1 MNTALATQT
10 ELATPAILLTT
21 LNSKYIHAA
30 FGLRYLMANLGELQ
44 SQAMM
49 VEFTIHDRPIDMVEK
64 IIETGAKIVGF
75 SVYIWNVTETNEVV
89 QLLKTAQPD
98 ITVVLGGP
106 EVSHVPD
113 QPIVVSWADYVIKG
127 PGERSFRILCELLLN
142 NQAPANKVI
151 QGESVALEQLIM
163 PYDFYTAED
172 IKNRIIYVEAS
183 RGCPFKCQF
192 CLSALDITAKAFT
205 LDRFLAEMDRLYQ
218 NGARNFKFIDRTF
231 NLKIAD
237 AVTIMEFFLERM
249 DEELT
254 VHFEVIPDRLP
265 EKLKNVIIKF
275 PPHSLQF
282 EVGVQTFDPKV
293 QKLIQRR
300 QDNPRSK
307 ENIRWICEQSRAHM
321 HADLIFGLPGDTL
334 SGFGDSFNQLYALNP
349 QEIQVGILKRLRG
362 APINNMTAE
371 YDMVYS
377 PLPPYTVLRTRD
389 ISFSELQR
397 IGRFARY
404 WDIFANSGRFKNTLA
419 LLLKEDAF
427 STFMDF
433 SDTLFQVERSTW
445 KISQRRQFTLM
456 YKLMSEHFNIDEET
470 LMPIIQKDYDST
482 GEKGRFEILLQQD
495 KQKKTFVANKRQQQ
509 HG

>member
-1 MNTALATQT
+1 MNTALKEQST
-10 ELATPAILLTT
+10 TPDILLTT

-44 SQAMM
+44 SQAQLL
-49 VEFTIHDRPIDMVEK
+49 EFTIHDRPIDMVEK
-64 IIETGAKIVGF
+64 IIESGAKIVGF

-113 QPIVVSWADYVIKG
+113 QPLVVSWADYVIKG
-127 PGERSFRILCELLLN
+127 PGERSFKKLCESLLN
-142 NQAPANKVI
+142 QNKPVNPVI
-151 QGESVALEQLIM
+151 QGESVPLEQLNM
-163 PYDFYTAED
+163 PYDWYSEED
-172 IKNRIIYVEAS
+172 LKNRIIYVEAS

-192 CLSALDITAKAFT
+192 CLSALDKTAKAFT

-218 NGARNFKFIDRTF
+218 QGARNFKFIDRTF

-237 AVTIMEFFLERM
+237 AVKIMEFFLARM
-249 DEELT
+249 DDNLT

-265 EKLKNVIIKF
+265 EKLKDVIVKF

-293 QKLIQRR
+293 QQLIQRR
-300 QDNPRSK
+300 QDNEHSK
-307 ENIRWICEQSRAHM
+307 DNIRWICEHSRAHM

-362 APINNMTAE
+362 APINALTQE
-371 YDMVYS
+371 YNMVYS
-377 PLPPYTVLRTRD
+377 PLPPYTVLHTRD
-389 ISFSELQR
+389 ISFEELQR
-397 IGRFARY
+397 VGRFARY
-404 WDIFANSGRFKNTLA
+404 WDIFANSGRFQNTLP
-419 LLLKEDAF
+419 LLLKDDAF
-427 STFMDF
+427 SRFMAF
-433 SDTLFQVERSTW
+433 SDTLFRVEQSTW
-445 KISQRRQFTLM
+445 KISQRRQFVLM
-456 YKLMSEHFNIDEET
+456 YRLLCDYFDVQETGLMAALQADFD
-470 LMPIIQKDYDST
+470 QT
-482 GEKGRFEILLQQD
+482 GEKGRLDVLLKQNKQD
-495 KQKKTFVANKRQQQ
+495 KAFVANKRQQQ
-509 HG
+509 HA